1 MKNRFA
7 ALLAAGIVMCG
18 AAASAQPMAQQQGN
32 ALLDELHAA
41 SAKSETLAVKAEAKY
56 VLGSSDAP
64 LTLVAYTDYQCP
76 FCARFEADTFPEIK
90 KKYIASGKLRFI
102 LRDLPLS
109 SHLLARKAA
118 QAVRCAGEQGKYWEM
133 SETVFQNRKMLD
145 AGSLAGYARQ
155 LSLDGATFEQCMAD
169 DKHLKAI
176 DNEVAEAHAL
186 GIHKTPTFVL
196 GKVAGDSVQ
205 GKMIVGAQPLAVF
218 EAGIKEMLEKQD

>member
-1 MKNRFA
+1 MNRFG
-7 ALLAAGIVMCG
+7 ALLAAGVVMCG
-18 AAASAQPMAQQQGN
+18 AVAFAEPMAQQQGN

-41 SAKSETLAVKAEAKY
+41 SAKSETLTVKADAKY
-56 VLGSSDAP
+56 ALGSSDAP

-76 FCARFEADTFPEIK
+76 FCGRFEAETFPEI

-102 LRDLPLS
+102 LRDLPMS

-133 SETVFQNRKMLD
+133 SETVFKNQKMLD
-145 AGSLAGYARQ
+145 VGSLAGYARQ
-155 LSLDGATFEQCMAD
+155 LSLDGATFERCMAD

-176 DNEVAEAHAL
+176 ADEVAEAHAL

-196 GKVAGDSVQ
+196 GKVVGDSVQ
-205 GKMIVGAQPLAVF
+205 GKLIVGAQPLAAF
-218 EAGIKEMLEKQD
+218 EASIKEMLEK